1 MAIKKILQEWNII
14 WGLLKRNIGTFIEQK
29 RAPEIE
35 SVISQNKVETVQ
47 QGREKETGKD
57 TIM

>member
-1 MAIKKILQEWNII
+1 MKYNR
-14 WGLLKRNIGTFIEQK
+14 GLLKRNIGTFIEQK

-35 SVISQNKVETVQ
+35 SVISQNKVKTIQ
-47 QGREKETGKD
+47 QGGGGRTEKD